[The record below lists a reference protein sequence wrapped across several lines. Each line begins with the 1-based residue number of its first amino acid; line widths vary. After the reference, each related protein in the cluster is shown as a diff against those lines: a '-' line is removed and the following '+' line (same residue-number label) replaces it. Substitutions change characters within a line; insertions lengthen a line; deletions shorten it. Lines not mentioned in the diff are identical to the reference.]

1 MSEANKVEMVENQY
15 IQIWM
20 EDDIVCGCY
29 KKSALLGLEGAKAAV
44 DLRLKFQNGKS
55 YKGLAFITHV
65 KVLTP
70 EARKYLSE
78 AGYIGVEKAAI
89 IANSPIAILLGNL
102 FILINKPP
110 KPTKLF
116 KDKEDAIK
124 WLKK

>member
-1 MSEANKVEMVENQY
+1 MSEENKFEMVENQY
-15 IQIWM
+15 IKIWM
-20 EDDIVCGCY
+20 EDDIVCGYY
-29 KKSALLGLEGAKAAV
+29 KKSAMLGLEGAKAAV
-44 DLRLKFQNGKS
+44 NLRLEFQKGKI
-55 YKGLAFITHV
+55 YKGLVFVSHV

-70 EARKYLSE
+70 EARKYLSA

-89 IANSPIAILLGNL
+89 IANSPITILLGNL
-102 FILINKPP
+102 FILIDKPP